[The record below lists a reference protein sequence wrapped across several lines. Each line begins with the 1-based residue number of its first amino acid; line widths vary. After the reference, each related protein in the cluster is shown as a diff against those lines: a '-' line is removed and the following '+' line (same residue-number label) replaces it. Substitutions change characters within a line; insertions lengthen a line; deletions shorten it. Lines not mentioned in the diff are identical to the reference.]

1 MASVL
6 AIACMLCRVGAGCT
20 PPLLSLLRNPPVSVQ
35 VVATASAIGSLFI
48 SLMIGIMIYS
58 VSFLEN
64 SLECNF
70 LTHFPCFRALLATM
84 LGG

>member
-20 PPLLSLLRNPPVSVQ
+20 PPLLSLLRSPVSVQ

-70 LTHFPCFRALLATM
+70 LTNFPCFRALLATM